1 MTATPAP
8 KAPAMQLPHSTRARE
23 VLSQLTALQAR
34 FRDGLN
40 ALSTRY
46 ADGAT
51 LTRADWLRDGGA
63 HGGGWRYGG
72 QEGSPFDGGL
82 LNRGSLNVSCVHYDD
97 LPKALSSATA
107 LSCIVHPAHPTA
119 PSLHTHISWT
129 ELRGGE
135 GGGWRLMADLNPS
148 MPRAEDTARFLQE
161 IEESLAPLAPQWRAY
176 ARAQGDKYFEI
187 PSLKRHRGVAHFY
200 LEQWSS
206 GDAATDAAVAVGFG
220 ERVIDTYLAL
230 LAGSL
235 DRAQGDAGALG
246 AVSEAQREAQL
257 AYHSAYFLQ
266 VLLLDRGTSSG
277 LLVHDQNDRG
287 ILGSLPQRVSAPLLR
302 AWVPLQ
308 PPLQGELLTLL
319 LDALPSEPVVT
330 LTDDL
335 RATLAQVCRAFY
347 RAHPAAL
354 ELQARG
360 DVLPPTV
367 AHHVA
372 PEGAALGG

>member
-1 MTATPAP
+1 MNELT
-8 KAPAMQLPHSTRARE
+8 LPQSQRARE
-23 VLSQLTALQAR
+23 VLTRLTALQGRFREGLDALSAR
-34 FRDGLN
+34 FGDGE
-40 ALSTRY
+40 R
-46 ADGAT
+46 

-72 QEGSPFDGGL
+72 QERAPFDGGL
-82 LNRGSLNVSCVHYDD
+82 LNRASLNISCVHYDD
-97 LPKALSSATA
+97 QPSKALSSATA
-107 LSCIVHPAHPTA
+107 LSCIIHPAHPEA

-148 MPRAEDTARFLQE
+148 LPREEDRARFV
-161 IEESLAPLAPQWRAY
+161 EELDERLSALAPQWRAY

-187 PSLKRHRGVAHFY
+187 PSLGRRRGVAHFY
-200 LEQWSS
+200 LEQWRS
-206 GDAATDAAVAVGFG
+206 GDEEEDARVAVGFG
-220 ERVIDTYLAL
+220 ERVISTYLSIL
-230 LAGSL
+230 
-235 DRAQGDAGALG
+235 AGALERAG
-246 AVSEAQREAQL
+246 SPREATEEQRAAQL
-257 AYHSAYFLQ
+257 SYHSAYFLQ

-287 ILGSLPQRVSAPLLR
+287 VLGSLPQRVSTTLLR
-302 AWVPLQ
+302 EWVALQ

-319 LDALPSEPVVT
+319 LAALPDAPVVT

-335 RATLAQVCRAFY
+335 RATLARECRSFY

-354 ELQARG
+354 DLQARG

-367 AHHVA
+367 AHHGA
-372 PEGAALGG
+372 PEGVRRAP